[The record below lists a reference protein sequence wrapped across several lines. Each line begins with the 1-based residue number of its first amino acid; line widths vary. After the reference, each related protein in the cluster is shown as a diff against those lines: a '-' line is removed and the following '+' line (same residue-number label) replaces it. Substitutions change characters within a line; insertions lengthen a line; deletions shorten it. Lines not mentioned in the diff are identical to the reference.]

1 MQIISIPVDHIA
13 PNPLQ
18 PRTDFDEAEIAALA
32 LSIGQNGLL
41 QPVTVRL
48 GYRTPSGEAG
58 YFLVAGERR
67 WRATT
72 QLGATNINAIVRDVD
87 GIEGGVLAAIENLD
101 RVNLKPLEE
110 ASWLVSLFDAAQRAG
125 QPMTTEQMGKKLG
138 TKRGKGWIQRRLD
151 LLDFDDDVKAIVRD
165 VPDSLSVAPLL
176 QSIRNPEKR
185 EIVAKAVRGTR
196 RGKTP
201 FVVAEQ
207 LTKAA
212 VSTLFVA
219 REIAELVD
227 LWERQGNIEA
237 LQQRIGDQLGRDEA
251 HRRSQSAPD
260 AQSASDARSYAQ
272 NGTAGRSRGERV
284 TGATPRQMK
293 AELDTALREA
303 QRHLQTALA
312 WKGQLS
318 EIPVA
323 AQKRA
328 RDIEHLVRQL
338 AFDEK

>member
-1 MQIISIPVDHIA
+1 MQIISIPVDHIS

-41 QPVTVRL
+41 QPVTVRP

-58 YFLVAGERR
+58 YFLIAGERR

-72 QLGATNINAIVRDVD
+72 ELGATNINAIVREVNEV
-87 GIEGGVLAAIENLD
+87 EGGVLAAIENLD

-110 ASWLVSLFDAAQRAG
+110 AAWLVKLFEGAECAG
-125 QPMTTEQMGKKLG
+125 QPITTDAMGKKLG
-138 TKRGKGWIQRRLD
+138 AKRGKGWIQRRLD

-176 QSIRNPEKR
+176 QSIRDAEKR
-185 EIVAKAVRGTR
+185 RIVADAVRGTR

-201 FVVAEQ
+201 FVVVEQ
-207 LTKAA
+207 LTRAA
-212 VSTLFVA
+212 VSSLYVA
-219 REIAELVD
+219 RDIAELVD
-227 LWERQGNIEA
+227 LWERQGNLEA
-237 LQQRIGDQLGRDEA
+237 LQQRAGERIEREQTRI
-251 HRRSQSAPD
+251 RSQSAPD
-260 AQSASDARSYAQ
+260 AQSASDGRSYAES
-272 NGTAGRSRGERV
+272 GAAGRSHGERV
-284 TGATPRQMK
+284 TGATPREMK
-293 AELDTALREA
+293 TELDTALREA

-318 EIPVA
+318 EMPVA

-328 RDIEHLVRQL
+328 RDIEHLVKQL